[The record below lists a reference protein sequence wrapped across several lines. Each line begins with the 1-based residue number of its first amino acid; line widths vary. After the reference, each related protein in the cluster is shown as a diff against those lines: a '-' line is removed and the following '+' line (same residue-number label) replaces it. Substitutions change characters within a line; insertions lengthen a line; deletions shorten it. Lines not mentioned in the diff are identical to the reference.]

1 MPFRLSLPKGPA
13 SRTIGGDPAKG
24 PVIEGVGSAVGA
36 SAGAAGAA
44 AGGAAGAVAG
54 AVACGWSAGL
64 GAGASCATT
73 GEAENIARLAPSS
86 AVHAREKSL
95 ISKARFLQSV
105 PRSSIG
111 WVSGSMTRDYERKEA
126 SARSEEQ

>member
-1 MPFRLSLPKGPA
+1 MPFRLSLPRGPA
-13 SRTIGGDPAKG
+13 SKTIGGEPAKG

-44 AGGAAGAVAG
+44 GAAAGAAADAVAG

-64 GAGASCATT
+64 GAGASCATI
-73 GEAENIARLAPSS
+73 GEAENIAKLAPSS
-86 AVHAREKSL
+86 VVHAREKSL

-111 WVSGSMTRDYERKEA
+111 
-126 SARSEEQ
+126 